1 MEPNPCRFC
10 SPPEFDK
17 DEIRKTYAMT
27 VSYSADPVPYSPG
40 IETPEPDE
48 AETTEELLRTLR
60 KISETTY
67 KDGGHALRSVHAKSH
82 ALLEGR
88 VDVLDGLPPELA
100 QGIFARRESYP
111 VMLRLSTNPGD
122 ILDDSIT
129 VPRGLA
135 IKVLGV
141 EGERLPGSEG
151 ATSQDFVMVNAP
163 AFAAPNAR
171 KFAGSLKLL
180 AATTDQ
186 PQILKKAVSAVLRGA
201 ESVVE
206 AFGGES
212 AALKTMGGASQTHP
226 LGDTFYTQ
234 TAFRYGDYIAK
245 LSLAPVSPELTA
257 LTGTTLAT
265 FGNPNVIRDAVGGF
279 FRRNPGS
286 WEIRVQLCTDL
297 DAMPV
302 EDASVEWPEDRSPF
316 VAVARITLP
325 PQTGWSEQRSHVV
338 DDGFAFSPWHGLAA
352 HRPLGSINRV
362 RKLSYEMSAGFRAEH
377 NGCPIHHPGKAARLP
392 E

>member
-1 MEPNPCRFC
+1 VEPVPCRSCCF
-10 SPPEFDK
+10 PEADIGECPEK
-17 DEIRKTYAMT
+17 YAMPP
-27 VSYSADPVPYSPG
+27 SLSADPYSPG
-40 IETPEPDE
+40 VETPEPDE
-48 AETTEELLRTLR
+48 AETTEKLIETLR
-60 KISETTY
+60 KISETTF

-88 VDVLDGLPPELA
+88 LDVLDGLPPQLA

-111 VMLRLSTNPGD
+111 VMLRLSTIPGD
-122 ILDDSIT
+122 ILDDSVT

-141 EGERLPGSEG
+141 EGERLPGAGSS
-151 ATSQDFVMVNAP
+151 TTQDFLLVNSP
-163 AFAAPNAR
+163 AFAVPNAR
-171 KFAGSLKLL
+171 KFLASLKLL

-201 ESVVE
+201 ENVVE

-212 AALKTMGGASQTHP
+212 STLKTMGGAPQTHP

-234 TAFRYGDYIAK
+234 TAFRYGGYIAK

-265 FGNPNVIRDAVGGF
+265 SGNPNVIRDAVTGF
-279 FRRNPGS
+279 FRRNSGS
-286 WEIRVQLCTDL
+286 WEVRAQLCTDL

-362 RKLSYEMSAGFRAEH
+362 RKPSYEMSAGFRAER
-377 NGCPIHHPGKAARLP
+377 NGCPIHHPGKSARLP